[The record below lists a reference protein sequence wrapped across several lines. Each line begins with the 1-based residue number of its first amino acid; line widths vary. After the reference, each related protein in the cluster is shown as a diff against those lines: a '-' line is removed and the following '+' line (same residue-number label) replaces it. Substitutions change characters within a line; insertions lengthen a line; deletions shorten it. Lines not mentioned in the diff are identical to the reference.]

1 VQKNVIEVGV
11 ENPLADN
18 FVAYVS
24 EMAGQSVVWS
34 PSASERLPQYLAQ
47 QYELCQIKIGGRQFL
62 GILIKDP
69 DEFRPSA
76 FTKHLRQ
83 IISTRSSF
91 EGYCL
96 IAQDLPGY
104 VRHRLVDRKIP
115 FVVPGRQLYWP
126 ELGLVVQA
134 RKSKTVSLPTETFSP
149 GTQTVLIYALCRE
162 DQGPVTPKML
172 SEELGY
178 TAMTMS
184 RALDEI
190 ENNELGQVVRF
201 GRERLL
207 VFLKEK
213 DVLWQAALRYLRNP
227 VRETV
232 RVKENQLP
240 LDLRLK
246 AGETALATMSMLVP
260 PKEPIYAMGREAWKT
275 LGGEVKLIPVEDEDT
290 CRIQLWRYDPALFAF
305 DGRVDRFSLFLS
317 LRDEEDERVQ
327 TALEEMMENTEWS

>member
-1 VQKNVIEVGV
+1 MQKNVIEVGV
-11 ENPLADN
+11 ENLLADN

-24 EMAGQSVVWS
+24 EIAGQSVVWS

-69 DEFRPSA
+69 SEFRPSA

-83 IISTRSSF
+83 IISARSGV

-126 ELGLVVQA
+126 ELGLIVQVS
-134 RKSKTVSLPTETFSP
+134 RKTSWVPVETLSP
-149 GTQTVLIYALCRE
+149 ATQAVLIYALCRE

-190 ENNELGQVVRF
+190 EINELGQVVRY

-207 VFLKEK
+207 IFLKEK
-213 DVLWQAALRYLRNP
+213 DDLWQAALPYLRNP

-240 LDLRLK
+240 PNLRLK
-246 AGETALATMSMLVP
+246 AGETALATLSMLVS
-260 PKEPIYAMGREAWKT
+260 PKEAVYAMGREAWKT
-275 LGGEVKLIPVEDEDT
+275 LAGNVKLIPIEDEDT
-290 CRIQLWRYDPALFAF
+290 CRIQLWRYDPELFAF
-305 DGRVDRFSLFLS
+305 RGRVDRFSLYLS

-327 TALEEMMENTEWS
+327 TAIEEMMEKTEWS